1 MGRVSK
7 ARFSPPVGQDRDR
20 RALVE
25 PAPGSPRQPARAPH
39 RTPRLRARTLAPPT
53 SRRCPIPPSQP
64 ARGFCGTPA
73 HGRLSYWDVTTAFP
87 LHRYTMDDY
96 LRLEEESSTRH
107 EFLEGEIV
115 AMAGGT
121 PEHAALAMAVGRQL
135 GNQLE
140 GTNCRVFS
148 SDLRVGV
155 VETGLITYPDV
166 TVVCGPSERDPRSAT
181 IVINPALV
189 VEVTSDSTEHYDRGA
204 KLEHYMKIQS
214 LRAVVIISHREK
226 RVDVYERSG
235 NDWSHRSS
243 EPGAQALARAIG
255 VTLDL
260 EALYAAAEEPS

>member
-1 MGRVSK
+1 M
-7 ARFSPPVGQDRDR
+7 
-20 RALVE
+20 
-25 PAPGSPRQPARAPH
+25 
-39 RTPRLRARTLAPPT
+39 
-53 SRRCPIPPSQP
+53 
-64 ARGFCGTPA
+64 
-73 HGRLSYWDVTTAFP
+73 TTAFP
-87 LHRYTMDDY
+87 LHRYTLDDY
-96 LRLEEESSTRH
+96 LRVEEESSTRH

-148 SDLRVGV
+148 SDLRVRV
-155 VETGLITYPDV
+155 VETGLITYPEV
-166 TVVCGPSERDPRSAT
+166 TVVCGPSERDPRSPT
-181 IVINPALV
+181 IVVNPALV

-204 KLEHYMKIQS
+204 KLEHYMKVQS

-226 RVDVYERSG
+226 NVDVYERSG
-235 NDWSHRSS
+235 NDWSHRSIGPS
-243 EPGAQALARAIG
+243 ALAPVRSVG